1 MMNKKVRLVFQILVG
16 FVMVSFAFGGIIQ
29 ALLLLR

>member
-1 MMNKKVRLVFQILVG
+1 MKLVFQIIIG
-16 FVMVSFAFGGIIQ
+16 FVMVSFAFGGIVQ